1 VQRACGRADS
11 NDMSA
16 SIDAILSSALTSA
29 QTRTEIGTATAVKA
43 MNIADQQ
50 GQAAV
55 ALLEQAA
62 AIGRNV
68 ATGQP
73 GPGGVGGRV
82 DTLA

>member
-1 VQRACGRADS
+1 
-11 NDMSA
+11 MSA
-16 SIDAILSSALTSA
+16 PIDAILSSALTSA
-29 QTRTEIGTATAVKA
+29 QTRTEIGTATAVTA

-68 ATGQP
+68 ATGQA
-73 GPGGVGGRV
+73 GPGGVGGKV